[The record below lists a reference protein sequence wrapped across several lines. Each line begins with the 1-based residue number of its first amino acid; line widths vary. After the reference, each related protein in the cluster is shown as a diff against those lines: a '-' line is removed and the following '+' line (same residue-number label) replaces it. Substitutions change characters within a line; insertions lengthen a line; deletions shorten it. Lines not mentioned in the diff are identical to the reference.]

1 MTSRACV
8 SRNPVSAKSGA
19 GNTRNTPDKATVKL
33 AALHFYQLSMPAPKA
48 PAGSYDKAAFERGKT
63 LFNGIAK
70 CATCH
75 VPPLYTEPGFNLHP
89 PSEIGIDAL
98 GAIRNGA
105 PWIAPTS
112 IADDTRRDHAG
123 MG

>member
-1 MTSRACV
+1 MTSRACP
-8 SRNPVSAKSGA
+8 SQYPVSAKSGA
-19 GNTRNTPDKATVKL
+19 GNSRNTPEKATAEL
-33 AALHFYQLSMPAPKA
+33 AALHFYQLSVPAPKA

-105 PWIAPTS
+105 PWIAPKNV
-112 IADDTRRDHAG
+112 ADDTRRDHAG
-123 MG
+123 TG